1 MTLRVVLAKNVEYDD
16 EEITFDCGRAD
27 IDDHDRVLTIVD
39 ENDIVIG
46 YVPLDNVLLVEMVK
60 NGRGLMTGRKVR
72 M

>member
-1 MTLRVVLAKNVEYDD
+1 MTLRVVLAENVEYDD
-16 EEITFDCGRAD
+16 EEIIFDCGRAD

-60 NGRGLMTGRKVR
+60 NRRGLMTGREMR
-72 M
+72 W